1 MQLLKDHN
9 LVHNNEGA
17 IHIFWSYPY
26 SFVIVCIS
34 SNLLRRNLTKF
45 LVLLH
50 AFPAKFLS
58 FFLFFNDKGLGLVLD
73 GKTIFCHIYTRIL
86 LN

>member
-9 LVHNNEGA
+9 LVHNNEGD

-34 SNLLRRNLTKF
+34 SNLLRRNLVIACF
-45 LVLLH
+45 SQQN
-50 AFPAKFLS
+50 FFLS
-58 FFLFFNDKGLGLVLD
+58 FFFFNDKGLGLVLD
-73 GKTIFCHIYTRIL
+73 GKQSFVTYTRIL